1 MAINKIKT
9 NSISDSAV
17 TSATIQDSAVT
28 NAKISACAAIAQSK
42 VTGLATSLSTLCS
55 SATSLTGL
63 INTNQFNI
71 GLLGFK
77 MAVSEGLTVFNL
89 VDGIVDEF
97 QDESGVD
104 NSASTSL
111 TYNSTDD
118 YYVNS
123 TQPTGISVCATNSAG
138 FSTTTITEPDTSS
151 AGTNPTYG
159 TGTFGTYTVPVGITS
174 VTGYVW
180 GASGGESPGG
190 RGGPGGFVKG
200 TLAVSP
206 GQSLYISAGEAGQSG
221 GGAGA
226 FFGGTDVGASGSI
239 GGEGNVGGGVAGIF
253 SVSYPTISP
262 AVGSPTAPGPQAPQV
277 ILVAGAGAGSIY
289 GCGGAAGGGLTGFMR
304 GAPDGGSA
312 QTNAE
317 EGFGG
322 GGGQTQGGQAPSWPH
337 AKGQAGSFLK
347 AGDGAI
353 SPFGPSGAAPPGGA
367 GWYGG
372 AGGGS
377 ANPQVS
383 RNGGGGSSYY
393 GHPQI
398 TSASTQAGQSSAG
411 LLSGTVG
418 GENEPLWPQTCNA
431 GKNQPTGPT
440 PVGCGAGNDGYVFI
454 TSFLSLPA
462 TTTTSTIISDPFTS
476 TTVPTTTRMVV
487 FEENIDTP
495 TLNTDI
501 IASVSRN
508 GGTNFTNVT
517 LADSGYVTG
526 SSGQRILTGTATISG
541 QPSGQSMK
549 WKLQLANNTVK
560 IHGVALQWS

>member
-1 MAINKIKT
+1 MAITKHTKLPADVVTTAKIADNTIVNADIVSCAAITQSKISSLSTTLSSVCSALTSASNLNKT
-9 NSISDSAV
+9 NS
-17 TSATIQDSAVT
+17 
-28 NAKISACAAIAQSK
+28 
-42 VTGLATSLSTLCS
+42 
-55 SATSLTGL
+55 
-63 INTNQFNI
+63 FNI
-71 GLLGFK
+71 ALLGFK
-77 MAVSEGLTVFNL
+77 KAITESLTVFNL
-89 VDGIVDEF
+89 VDGVVDEF
-97 QDESGVD
+97 QDESGTD
-104 NSASTSL
+104 GSASTNA

-118 YYVNS
+118 YYINS
-123 TQPTGISVCATNSAG
+123 DQPDGQSICSPYVAG
-138 FSTTTITEPDTSS
+138 FSMTSVTEPDTST

-159 TGTFGTYTVPVGITS
+159 SGTFGVYTVPSGVTS

-180 GASGGESPGG
+180 GASAGESPGG

-226 FFGGTDVGASGSI
+226 FFGGTDVGASGSL

-289 GCGGAAGGGLTGFMR
+289 GCGGAAGGGLIGNNR
-304 GAPDGGSA
+304 GAPAPAPA

-317 EGFGG
+317 EGYGG

-383 RNGGGGSSYY
+383 RMGGGGSSYY

-398 TSASTQAGQSSAG
+398 TSASTQAGQNSVTH
-411 LLSGTVG
+411 LVGTVG
-418 GENEPLWPQTCNA
+418 GENEPLWPQTSNA
-431 GKNQPTGPT
+431 GKNQPTADSPQ
-440 PVGCGAGNDGYVFI
+440 PDGAGNDGYVFI
-454 TSFLSLPA
+454 TAPYSIAANTLS
-462 TTTTSTIISDPFTS
+462 TTIISDPFTS
-476 TTVPTTTRMVV
+476 TTIPTTTRIVV
-487 FEENIDTP
+487 FEENVGTP

-508 GGTNFTNVT
+508 NGSNYTSVT
-517 LADSGYVTG
+517 LSDSGYVTG
-526 SSGQRILTGTATISG
+526 ASGQRILTGTASISG
-541 QPSGQSMK
+541 QPSGQSMR
-549 WKLQLANNTVK
+549 WKLELSNNTVK
-560 IHGVALQWS
+560 IHGVSLSWA